1 MKPINLLAKLLL
13 LMPLTVPAQVTTP
26 VMDSVAAE
34 NAISSFKLKKQPR
47 FFISVYGGYSLALGS
62 TFKFYPDDV
71 SSISVKMVEN
81 IPASKKVSYA
91 APTKGLGEGFRIGA
105 GLSYIVNDFINVGI
119 DVSYLN
125 TSISKNR
132 DSSFYQVQEASDVNY
147 DYKEQYK
154 ISYNAK
160 LVTISPNITFK
171 AISRPRFFI
180 YNKIGA
186 ILTFRPNSIQTE
198 QQDVNVKMGWQGF
211 FKDSSA
217 VNSRRYE
224 WGIRNPAFGFMGGIG
239 TQVRIQERIR
249 VFGELQFTHVV
260 FAVRNRV
267 LTNYTVDGKEMV
279 STLPVSQKQIDFEK
293 NYVADE
299 WNTNPN
305 KPVVATRQ
313 RFPISYIGFQT
324 GLAYRF

>member
-1 MKPINLLAKLLL
+1 MKPINLFIGLIL
-13 LMPLTVPAQVTTP
+13 LMPVILAAQSSLPAIDSNSTTIF
-26 VMDSVAAE
+26 
-34 NAISSFKLKKQPR
+34 AIKKQPR
-47 FFISVYGGYSLALGS
+47 FYFSFYGGYSLALGS

-71 SSISVKMVEN
+71 SSIAVKMIESAPPSKN
-81 IPASKKVSYA
+81 ISYA
-91 APTKGLGEGFRIGA
+91 APSKGLGEGFRIGV
-105 GLSYIVNDFINVGI
+105 GLSYIFNDFINVGI
-119 DVSYLN
+119 DLSYLN

-132 DSSFYQVQEASDVNY
+132 DSSFYQLQESNDVNY
-147 DYKEQYK
+147 NYNERYT

-160 LVTISPNITFK
+160 LITISPNITFK

-186 ILTFRPNSIQTE
+186 ILTFRPNSIQNE

-217 VNSRRYE
+217 NSQRTYE

-239 TQVRIQERIR
+239 TQVRVQEKIR
-249 VFGELQFTHVV
+249 VFAELQFTHVV

-267 LTNYTVDGKEMV
+267 LTSYTVDGKEMIN
-279 STLPVSQKQIDFEK
+279 TLPVSAKEIEFEK
-293 NYVADE
+293 SYVADE

-305 KPVVATRQ
+305 KPVKATRQ
-313 RFPISYIGFQT
+313 RFPISYIGIQA